1 MLRERKLEGLW
12 EEGEAAASDFLQL
25 RDVPLPKPSLML
37 HNITNKHGFLQLE
50 TLEGERGPSLS
61 LGRWLGKV
69 PWPTH
74 TP

>member
-1 MLRERKLEGLW
+1 MLREWKLEGLW
-12 EEGEAAASDFLQL
+12 EEAEAAVSDFLQL
-25 RDVPLPKPSLML
+25 RGAPLPKSSLML
-37 HNITNKHGFLQLE
+37 HNTTNKHGFLQLE